1 MYLQTEQMLEILHCA
16 QNLERESLNNS
27 STGELKTEN
36 KSQDSDVPHIPPP
49 PVSSNNRV
57 HIPQTAIFRDG
68 VFVSWFFTQNGRL
81 MKRNKASLDKSCLL
95 REFVRGTTSGYVA
108 LLICTK
114 QGSDGMTCTQCQA
127 LDEAGFN
134 QVVKSYYSIRLTGI
148 IQEYQASRHSFPKF
162 TMHMQHQHQSP
173 LLPFA

>member
-1 MYLQTEQMLEILHCA
+1 MYLQTEQMLEILHRA
-16 QNLERESLNNS
+16 QSAERESLNNS
-27 STGELKTEN
+27 KSVAVAN
-36 KSQDSDVPHIPPP
+36 KEDRDVPYIPPP

-57 HIPQTAIFRDG
+57 FIPQTAVFRDG
-68 VFVSWFFTQNGRL
+68 VFVSWYFAQNGRL
-81 MKRNKASLDKSCLL
+81 MKRNKSSLDKSCLL

-114 QGSDGMTCTQCQA
+114 HGSDGMTCTQSQA

-148 IQEYQASRHSFPKF
+148 IQEYQV
-162 TMHMQHQHQSP
+162 TY
-173 LLPFA
+173 L